1 MYQKSSFYDIMFS
14 VNFMENINKL
24 NELIQYIENNLDK
37 KIDNNKMAQIL
48 CVNTYTLYR
57 IFMFVT
63 GISLTEYI
71 RNRKLS
77 MAGIEILN
85 SNCKIIDLA
94 IKYGYNSSD
103 GFSRAFTKFHG
114 ITPTDSKKNMNYLK
128 NYPPYSFSDFKL
140 NKELNY
146 RIEHHSEFKLNAI
159 GFKSKIQD
167 FHILAPEFW
176 MNFRK
181 DENFHDILN
190 NNISY
195 GVLEYDD
202 SVNGSYYVASECNLD
217 NSTVI
222 TIPEC
227 DWAIF
232 EITQCSGDYFYEFSH
247 YVYSNWI
254 PFSGYNIKDIPEVEV
269 YYPDGR
275 IEWWLPIEKKCIK

>member
-1 MYQKSSFYDIMFS
+1 MFL
-14 VNFMENINKL
+14 VNFMENVKKL
-24 NELIQYIENNLDK
+24 NELIQYVENNLDK
-37 KIDNNKMAQIL
+37 EINNTKMAQIL

-71 RNRKLS
+71 RNRRLS

-114 ITPTDSKKNMNYLK
+114 ITPTDAKKNIKYLR
-128 NYPPYSFSDFKL
+128 NYPPYSFSNFRL

-146 RIEHHSEFKLNAI
+146 KIQHHGKFELNAI
-159 GFKSKIQD
+159 GFESKIKD
-167 FHILAPEFW
+167 FHILAPKFW
-176 MNFRK
+176 ISLNK
-181 DENFHDILN
+181 DENLRNILN
-190 NNISY
+190 NEVSY
-195 GVLEYDD
+195 GVLKYDD
-202 SVNGSYYVASECNLD
+202 SVNGSYYVASKCNLD
-217 NSTVI
+217 NSVCL

-227 DWAIF
+227 DWIVF
-232 EITQCSGDYFYEFSH
+232 EITQCTGDYFYEFSH

-254 PFSGYNIKDIPEVEV
+254 PFSGYNIKNIPEVEV
-269 YYPDGR
+269 YYPDNR
-275 IEWWLPIEKKCIK
+275 IEWWLPVERKIEE